1 MNIHEYQAKELL
13 QKFDVA
19 TTRGRVAAT
28 LDEAEQIARELG
40 DIDIVVKAQIHA
52 GGRGKGSFKD
62 GFKGGVHV
70 RKTPDEV
77 RDVAAKMLGQIL
89 VTHQTGPAGR
99 LVNKLLVAE
108 SADIAREIYFAVL
121 LDRAT
126 AAPLI
131 VASTEGGVEIEA
143 VAAKSPEKI
152 IREPIDPLAGLQ
164 PYQARKLASQLG
176 FESSQLKNASKLF
189 EGLYRTFIAYDCSM
203 IEVNPLV
210 VTNKGEVL
218 ALDAK
223 FNFDDNALYRHPEIA
238 AMRDVA
244 EEDPREVEAS
254 KHGLNYIG
262 LDGDIACLVNGA
274 GLAMATMDIIKF
286 YGGEPANFLD
296 VGGGATEEQVT
307 EALKIL
313 IADKHVKAILVNI
326 FGGIMKVDIIAQG
339 IINAAKSVKLS
350 VPLVVRLE
358 GTNVERG
365 KQMLKE
371 SGLALIAADD
381 LADAA
386 QKVVTARN
394 RNSKSQIPNPKFQL
408 NSQIPIPKWT
418 LARNDAIWKTAHF
431 GSRTPFYQTTTRTLA
446 NTEDA
451 RQLVRA
457 SRSVAA
463 NWIEADEALS
473 KKDFLMRQKF
483 AQKKQKRAAVSCA
496 YSTRFQRRM
505 RPVLATVWQRKL
517 ASSRLSSLRSSRNL
531 ATYDF
536 SLCAFFALRF
546 CLDLA

>member
-13 QKFDVA
+13 QKFDVT
-19 TTRGRVAAT
+19 TTRGRVATT
-28 LDEAEQIARELG
+28 LDEAEQVARELG
-40 DIDIVVKAQIHA
+40 DIEIVVKAQIHA
-52 GGRGKGSFKD
+52 GGRGKGGFKN

-77 RDVAAKMLGQIL
+77 RDVVAKMLGQIL
-89 VTHQTGPAGR
+89 VTHQTGPTGR
-99 LVNKLLVAE
+99 LVNKVLVAE

-131 VASTEGGVEIEA
+131 VASTEGGVEIET

-203 IEVNPLV
+203 VEVNPLV
-210 VTNKGEVL
+210 VTRKGEVL

-307 EALKIL
+307 EAFKIL

-326 FGGIMKVDIIAQG
+326 FGGIMKVDILAQG
-339 IINAAKSVKLS
+339 IINAAKSIKLS
-350 VPLVVRLE
+350 VPLIVRLE
-358 GTNVERG
+358 GTNVEQG
-365 KQMLKE
+365 KQLLKE
-371 SGLALIAADD
+371 SGVALIAADD

-386 QKVVTARN
+386 QKA
-394 RNSKSQIPNPKFQL
+394 
-408 NSQIPIPKWT
+408 
-418 LARNDAIWKTAHF
+418 
-431 GSRTPFYQTTTRTLA
+431 
-446 NTEDA
+446 
-451 RQLVRA
+451 
-457 SRSVAA
+457 VAA
-463 NWIEADEALS
+463 A
-473 KKDFLMRQKF
+473 KGK
-483 AQKKQKRAAVSCA
+483 
-496 YSTRFQRRM
+496 
-505 RPVLATVWQRKL
+505 
-517 ASSRLSSLRSSRNL
+517 
-531 ATYDF
+531 
-536 SLCAFFALRF
+536 
-546 CLDLA
+546 

>member
-13 QKFDVA
+13 KKFDVA
-19 TTRGRVAAT
+19 TTRGRVAST

-52 GGRGKGSFKD
+52 GGRGKGTFTN

-70 RKTPDEV
+70 LKTPAEV

-99 LVNKLLVAE
+99 QVNKVLVAE

-126 AAPLI
+126 AAPVI

-152 IREPIDPLAGLQ
+152 IREPIDPLVGLQ
-164 PYQARKLASQLG
+164 PFQTRKLAKQLG
-176 FESSQLKNASKLF
+176 FESSQLKSASKLF

-203 IEVNPLV
+203 VEVNPLV
-210 VTNKGEVL
+210 VTKKGDVL

-223 FNFDDNALYRHPEIA
+223 FNFDDSAIYRHPEVA
-238 AMRDVA
+238 ALRDIA

-262 LDGDIACLVNGA
+262 LDGNIACLVNGA

-307 EALKIL
+307 EAFKIL
-313 IADKHVKAILVNI
+313 IADKKVEAILVNI
-326 FGGIMKVDIIAQG
+326 FGGIMKCDIIAQG
-339 IINAAKSVKLS
+339 IINAAKTLKLS

-358 GTNVERG
+358 GTNVEAG
-365 KQMLKE
+365 KKLIAD
-371 SGLALIAADD
+371 SGLAVIAADD

-386 QKVVTARN
+386 QKAVTA
-394 RNSKSQIPNPKFQL
+394 
-408 NSQIPIPKWT
+408 
-418 LARNDAIWKTAHF
+418 
-431 GSRTPFYQTTTRTLA
+431 
-446 NTEDA
+446 
-451 RQLVRA
+451 
-457 SRSVAA
+457 AA
-463 NWIEADEALS
+463 G
-473 KKDFLMRQKF
+473 KK
-483 AQKKQKRAAVSCA
+483 
-496 YSTRFQRRM
+496 
-505 RPVLATVWQRKL
+505 
-517 ASSRLSSLRSSRNL
+517 
-531 ATYDF
+531 
-536 SLCAFFALRF
+536 
-546 CLDLA
+546 

>member
-13 QKFDVA
+13 RKFDVA

-52 GGRGKGSFKD
+52 GGRGKGSFKN

-89 VTHQTGPAGR
+89 VTHQTGPSGR
-99 LVNKLLVAE
+99 LVSKVLVVE

-164 PYQARKLASQLG
+164 PYQARKLAKQLG

-189 EGLYRTFIAYDCSM
+189 EGLYRTFTAYDCSM
-203 IEVNPLV
+203 VEVNPLV
-210 VTNKGEVL
+210 LTSKGEVL

-223 FNFDDNALYRHPEIA
+223 FNFDDNALYRHPEIG
-238 AMRDVA
+238 AMRDMA

-254 KHGLNYIG
+254 KHDLNYIG
-262 LDGDIACLVNGA
+262 LDGNIACLVNGA

-307 EALKIL
+307 EAFKVL
-313 IADKHVKAILVNI
+313 IADKKVKAILVNI
-326 FGGIMKVDIIAQG
+326 FGGIMRCDVIAEG
-339 IINAAKSVKLS
+339 IINAAKTVKLS

-365 KQMLKE
+365 KQLLRE
-371 SGLALIAADD
+371 SGIELIAADD

-386 QKVVTARN
+386 QKVVEAASAAG
-394 RNSKSQIPNPKFQL
+394 SKSQAPNHK
-408 NSQIPIPKWT
+408 
-418 LARNDAIWKTAHF
+418 
-431 GSRTPFYQTTTRTLA
+431 
-446 NTEDA
+446 
-451 RQLVRA
+451 
-457 SRSVAA
+457 
-463 NWIEADEALS
+463 
-473 KKDFLMRQKF
+473 
-483 AQKKQKRAAVSCA
+483 
-496 YSTRFQRRM
+496 
-505 RPVLATVWQRKL
+505 
-517 ASSRLSSLRSSRNL
+517 
-531 ATYDF
+531 
-536 SLCAFFALRF
+536 
-546 CLDLA
+546 

>member
-19 TTRGRVAAT
+19 TTPGRVAAT
-28 LDEAEQIARELG
+28 LDQAEQIARELG
-40 DIDIVVKAQIHA
+40 DVDVVVKAQIQA
-52 GGRGKGSFKD
+52 GGRGKGTFTN

-70 RKTPDEV
+70 RKTPEEV

-99 LVNKLLVAE
+99 QVNKVLVAE

-126 AAPLI
+126 AAPVI

-164 PYQARKLASQLG
+164 PFQTRKLAKQLG
-176 FESSQLKNASKLF
+176 FESSQLKNVSKLF

-203 IEVNPLV
+203 VEVNPLV
-210 VTNKGEVL
+210 VTAKGDVL

-238 AMRDVA
+238 ALRDVA

-262 LDGDIACLVNGA
+262 LDGNIACLVNGA

-286 YGGEPANFLD
+286 YGGQPANFLD

-307 EALKIL
+307 EAFKIL
-313 IADKHVKAILVNI
+313 IADKKVKAILVNI
-326 FGGIMKVDIIAQG
+326 FGGIMKCDIIAQG
-339 IINAAKSVKLS
+339 IINAAKTVKLS
-350 VPLVVRLE
+350 MPLVVRLE
-358 GTNVERG
+358 GTNVEAG
-365 KQMLKE
+365 KKLIAD
-371 SGLALIAADD
+371 SGLAVIAADD

-386 QKVVTARN
+386 QKAV
-394 RNSKSQIPNPKFQL
+394 K
-408 NSQIPIPKWT
+408 
-418 LARNDAIWKTAHF
+418 
-431 GSRTPFYQTTTRTLA
+431 
-446 NTEDA
+446 
-451 RQLVRA
+451 
-457 SRSVAA
+457 AA
-463 NWIEADEALS
+463 AG
-473 KKDFLMRQKF
+473 KK
-483 AQKKQKRAAVSCA
+483 
-496 YSTRFQRRM
+496 
-505 RPVLATVWQRKL
+505 
-517 ASSRLSSLRSSRNL
+517 
-531 ATYDF
+531 
-536 SLCAFFALRF
+536 
-546 CLDLA
+546 

>member
-1 MNIHEYQAKELL
+1 MNIHEYQARELL
-13 QKFDVA
+13 LKFDVA
-19 TTRGRVAAT
+19 TTRGKVAST

-40 DIDIVVKAQIHA
+40 DVEIVVKAQVHA
-52 GGRGKGSFKD
+52 GGRGKGTFKN

-70 RKTPDEV
+70 RKTPEEV

-99 LVNKLLVAE
+99 TANKVLVAE
-108 SADIAREIYFAVL
+108 SADIAREIYFAIL
-121 LDRAT
+121 LDRPT

-152 IREPIDPLAGLQ
+152 IREAIDPLVGLQ
-164 PYQARKLASQLG
+164 PFQARKVAKQLG
-176 FESSQLKNASKLF
+176 FESSQLKSAAKLF
-189 EGLYRTFIAYDCSM
+189 QGLYRTFIAFDCSM
-203 IEVNPLV
+203 VEVNPLV
-210 VTNKGEVL
+210 VTAKGEVL

-238 AMRDVA
+238 ALRDVA

-262 LDGDIACLVNGA
+262 LDGNIACLVNGA

-326 FGGIMKVDIIAQG
+326 FGGIMKVDVIAQG
-339 IINAAKSVKLS
+339 IIDAAKSVKLS

-365 KQMLKE
+365 TQLLKE

-386 QKVVTARN
+386 QKVV
-394 RNSKSQIPNPKFQL
+394 
-408 NSQIPIPKWT
+408 
-418 LARNDAIWKTAHF
+418 
-431 GSRTPFYQTTTRTLA
+431 
-446 NTEDA
+446 
-451 RQLVRA
+451 
-457 SRSVAA
+457 AA
-463 NWIEADEALS
+463 AKE
-473 KKDFLMRQKF
+473 K
-483 AQKKQKRAAVSCA
+483 
-496 YSTRFQRRM
+496 
-505 RPVLATVWQRKL
+505 
-517 ASSRLSSLRSSRNL
+517 
-531 ATYDF
+531 
-536 SLCAFFALRF
+536 
-546 CLDLA
+546 